1 MLNKKLKEIS
11 LYKAKIAALEKSILA
26 ERQTKL
32 KKLQS
37 DLGYSSTADLIEA
50 LRSLNGAAPSASRGK
65 ASSSTAAASGAGRKR
80 RKRAKVT
87 DEMRQGMVTAL
98 RGGGKAADVAKQF
111 GVSIPTVQNVKRAAG
126 LTRGSNLL
134 VAVLHFPKNGSGHEQ
149 ARALRRRRRITS
161 LAEAPLES
169 PRRLCYR

>member
-26 ERQTKL
+26 ERQSKL

-37 DLGYSSTADLIEA
+37 DLGYGSTADLIEA
-50 LRSLNGAAPSASRGK
+50 LRSINGAAPSASRGK
-65 ASSSTAAASGAGRKR
+65 ASAAPAGGPGRKR

-126 LTRGSNLL
+126 LTRGSKGG
-134 VAVLHFPKNGSGHEQ
+134 A
-149 ARALRRRRRITS
+149 
-161 LAEAPLES
+161 
-169 PRRLCYR
+169 

>member
-37 DLGYSSTADLIEA
+37 DLGYGSTADLIEA
-50 LRSLNGAAPSASRGK
+50 LRSLNGAAPTASRGK
-65 ASSSTAAASGAGRKR
+65 VSTAAAGGPGRKR

-98 RGGGKAADVAKQF
+98 RAGGKAGDVAKQF

-126 LTRGSNLL
+126 LTRGSKGG
-134 VAVLHFPKNGSGHEQ
+134 A
-149 ARALRRRRRITS
+149 
-161 LAEAPLES
+161 
-169 PRRLCYR
+169 